1 MTGKVPPDDTQLSAL
16 NLKPNTKIMMM
27 GTREETI
34 AAANEKPDDIGEVI
48 DDFDIE
54 EEEVQT
60 EKRYNYQFLCILNY
74 FMGRPGL

>member
-1 MTGKVPPDDTQLSAL
+1 MPPDDTQLSAL
-16 NLKPNTKIMMM
+16 TLKPNTKIMMM

-34 AAANEKPDDIGEVI
+34 AAANERPDDIGEVI

-60 EKRYNYQFLCILNY
+60 EHR
-74 FMGRPGL
+74 

>member
-1 MTGKVPPDDTQLSAL
+1 MQNHNFFLKFHVHLNTTGKVPGDDVQLSAL

-34 AAANEKPDDIGEVI
+34 AAANEKPADMGEVI

-54 EEEVQT
+54 GEETVQT
-60 EKRYNYQFLCILNY
+60 ER
-74 FMGRPGL
+74 R